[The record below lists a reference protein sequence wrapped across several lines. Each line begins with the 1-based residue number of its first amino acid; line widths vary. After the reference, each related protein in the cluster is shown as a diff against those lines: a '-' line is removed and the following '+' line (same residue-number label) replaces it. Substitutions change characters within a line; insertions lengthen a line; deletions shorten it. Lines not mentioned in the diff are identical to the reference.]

1 MEEVTSFLYK
11 YVMNNNPDI
20 QEEDVSSY
28 VALNSHDLLME
39 FNNGTKIVFD
49 TFANTSRRITNID
62 GPVSEKQLRLDFR
75 RRLQILMNRKWVDQ
89 TELAKRI
96 NSTQPM
102 ISRYINGQSIP
113 SAITLKKI
121 ADALGVSTDEFY
133 EPKY

>member
-39 FNNGTKIVFD
+39 FNDGTKIVFD